1 MSNRVQFVRIG
12 DNRSNLVSVT
22 SGVPQGSIIGPF
34 IFSMVAGS
42 FSTDV
47 ENAIVIKYADDFTVC
62 AAMLKGNSNNHLS
75 LLHESFLK
83 WSIDHGLTVNKS
95 KCKSLCV
102 RFKNPCSPVIL
113 PHVSFVKDLKILGVT
128 FDERLNWNTH
138 CDLVVKNASK
148 QLYVL
153 RVLKNVVSHDQLV
166 TVFNAIVRSRL
177 EYASPLLVGLSSE
190 NSKKLERVQR
200 RFHRLLCAGKECQEE
215 CLPSLTTRRLAA
227 AMKLF
232 RQ

>member
-1 MSNRVQFVRIG
+1 M
-12 DNRSNLVSVT
+12 
-22 SGVPQGSIIGPF
+22 
-34 IFSMVAGS
+34 
-42 FSTDV
+42 
-47 ENAIVIKYADDFTVC
+47 
-62 AAMLKGNSNNHLS
+62 
-75 LLHESFLK
+75 
-83 WSIDHGLTVNKS
+83 
-95 KCKSLCV
+95 
-102 RFKNPCSPVIL
+102 
-113 PHVSFVKDLKILGVT
+113 T

-215 CLPSLTTRRLAA
+215 CLPSLSTRRLAA

-232 RQ
+232 RQCTNTTHALHFLLPRQSTTGRFLLPVTSTTLRLNSFFVFMIVHVNNVHTS